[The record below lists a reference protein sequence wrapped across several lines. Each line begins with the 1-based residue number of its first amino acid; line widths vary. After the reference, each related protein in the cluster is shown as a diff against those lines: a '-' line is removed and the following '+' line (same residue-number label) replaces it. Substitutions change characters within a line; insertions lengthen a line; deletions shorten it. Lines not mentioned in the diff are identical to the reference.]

1 MLETRRYPILRL
13 KKTIAFMVSLTFIFS
28 LSSQEK
34 LLSAIESY
42 YDFLSLD
49 GYAERPYLNY
59 RTLSDS
65 KWSATEPE
73 KNYWA
78 EQIKFGSLNKSKTLR
93 IFGPELFVSYN
104 GASPYGQNDGL
115 LWQGKGINAY
125 LSAGIRYEKKGWE
138 ITFKPELSF
147 SANR

>member
-1 MLETRRYPILRL
+1 MLETRRSHTFKLE
-13 KKTIAFMVSLTFIFS
+13 KTIAFIISLTFIFS

-49 GYAERPYLNY
+49 GYAERPCLNY

-65 KWSATEPE
+65 KWAITDPK
-73 KNYWA
+73 KNDWVK
-78 EQIKFGSLNKSKTLR
+78 QIKFGSSNKSNTLK
-93 IFGPELFVSYN
+93 IYGPELFVSYN

-115 LWQGKGINAY
+115 LWQGKGINTY
-125 LSAGIRYEKKGWE
+125 LSAGIRYEKKDG
-138 ITFKPELSF
+138 K
-147 SANR
+147 